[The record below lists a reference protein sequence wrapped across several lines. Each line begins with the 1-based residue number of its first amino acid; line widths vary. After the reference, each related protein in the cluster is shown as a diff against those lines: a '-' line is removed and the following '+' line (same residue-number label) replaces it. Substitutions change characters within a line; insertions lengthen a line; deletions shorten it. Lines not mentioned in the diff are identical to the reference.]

1 MSKEG
6 SQRRKKSHLYDV
18 LIVSLGE
25 GRRTVNFQAS
35 RVKLVLLA
43 VLSFLISVGITLAV
57 LIYTPLA
64 IYVPIPNPGLEE
76 RYGRQIMETQERLNA
91 LAQDVLLLRDYNMQL
106 RKALGEETGRDSA
119 NGKAI
124 QPSVSLV
131 GREKPQ
137 QVTLAPSVE
146 SGAVYDQ
153 TSAEEGEFESGTASY
168 NVVTTGGE
176 SVHSKFPLLRPTEGF
191 VTQGFDPPRRHFGM
205 DFAAKRGTPV
215 YAPADGHVVFAGW
228 TYDDGNLLILS
239 HGGGYL
245 TVYKHNQ
252 SLLKNTQ
259 AMVKRGEPIALL
271 GTSGKTSLGPHLHFE
286 VWKDGVPR
294 DPNEFLLTPARVQ

>member
-6 SQRRKKSHLYDV
+6 SQRRKKSHLYDILV
-18 LIVSLGE
+18 VSLGE
-25 GRRTVNFQAS
+25 GRRTVTFRAS

-43 VLSFLISVGITLAV
+43 VLAFLISVGITLAV

-64 IYVPIPNPGLEE
+64 LYVPIPNPGLEE
-76 RYGRQIMETQERLNA
+76 RYGRQIVETQERLNA

-124 QPSVSLV
+124 PPSVSLD

-137 QVTLAPSVE
+137 QVVPASSVE
-146 SGAVYDQ
+146 SGGVYDQ

-168 NVVTTGGE
+168 NVVTTRGE
-176 SVHSKFPLLRPTEGF
+176 AVHSKFPLLRPTEGF

-205 DFAAKRGTPV
+205 DFAGKRGTPV
-215 YAPADGHVVFAGW
+215 YAPTDGHVVFAGW

-271 GTSGKTSLGPHLHFE
+271 GTSGKTSLWPHLHFE

-294 DPNEFLLTPARVQ
+294 DPNDFLLTPARIQ